1 MIIWLASY
9 PKSGNTFLRSLL
21 SAYIF
26 TKDGNFNLNSLKEI
40 DQFPDLNIFK
50 KFGIDTSNEVELI
63 KNYISVQQK
72 MNSLG
77 GKKIRFLKTHTSFYD
92 INGHKF
98 TDLNNTLGVIYIV
111 RDPRNVLTS
120 LINHYSLNNQ
130 LEAKK
135 FLFEEKNWLGFKKEN
150 NKIQLTRF
158 PTLISSWKTN
168 YNSWKNTSKN
178 LLLIK
183 YENLISNPEL
193 EFSKLTNYL
202 ENIIN
207 IKFDK
212 NKIENAINSTSF
224 ETLKNKELKEGFIE
238 GAKDKTNDGKKRFFN
253 LGPEN
258 NWKNLVKKEIVD
270 EVEKNFEIEMKELNY
285 L

>member
-1 MIIWLASY
+1 MIIWIASY
-9 PKSGNTFLRSLL
+9 PKCGNTWVRSFISALLYTEDGKFSFKNLESIPQYPIRHQFTGFLEDFSD
-21 SAYIF
+21 I
-26 TKDGNFNLNSLKEI
+26 NSI
-40 DQFPDLNIFK
+40 K
-50 KFGIDTSNEVELI
+50 KNWITT
-63 KNYISVQQK
+63 QTK
-72 MNSLG
+72 MNLDN
-77 GKKIRFLKTHTSFYD
+77 KVKFLKTHHVNCKID
-92 INGHKF
+92 NHAF
-98 TDLNNTLGVIYIV
+98 TNFDNTLGVIYIV

-258 NWKNLVKKEIVD
+258 KWKNLVKKEIVD

>member
-1 MIIWLASY
+1 MIIWIASY
-9 PKSGNTFLRSLL
+9 PKCGNTWVRSFISALLYTEDGKFTFKNLESIPQYPIRHQFSGFLEDFSD
-21 SAYIF
+21 I
-26 TKDGNFNLNSLKEI
+26 NSI
-40 DQFPDLNIFK
+40 K
-50 KFGIDTSNEVELI
+50 KNWITT
-63 KNYISVQQK
+63 QTK
-72 MNSLG
+72 MNLDN
-77 GKKIRFLKTHTSFYD
+77 KVKFLKTHHVNCKID
-92 INGHKF
+92 NHAF
-98 TDLNNTLGVIYIV
+98 TNFDNTLGVIYIV

>member
-1 MIIWLASY
+1 MIIWIASY
-9 PKSGNTFLRSLL
+9 PKCGNTWVRSFISALLYTEDGKFSFKNLESIPQYPIRHQFTGFLEDFSD
-21 SAYIF
+21 I
-26 TKDGNFNLNSLKEI
+26 NSI
-40 DQFPDLNIFK
+40 K
-50 KFGIDTSNEVELI
+50 KNWITT
-63 KNYISVQQK
+63 QTK
-72 MNSLG
+72 MNLDN
-77 GKKIRFLKTHTSFYD
+77 KVKFLKTHHVNCKID
-92 INGHKF
+92 NHAF
-98 TDLNNTLGVIYIV
+98 TNFDNTLGVIYIV

-270 EVEKNFEIEMKELNY
+270 EVEKNFETEMKELNY